1 MTRRN
6 ISYLLSIFVALLLTT
21 CNNEIFIE
29 SENLPDVTYITL
41 DGNGGEWSS
50 AFSRKGLTSIYVN
63 PEDSSVD
70 AQYLEY
76 YGVNGDKVDGSCPF
90 DELREIQYDTPVR
103 HYSIGF
109 YGGMIYI
116 TCHYNVLSE
125 KSIRVYLEYDYG
137 MTKTINV
144 TMTEGKPIE
153 LGFWMSEGEPDLDL
167 DFEKIPHRTSYTN
180 NSSLTQKLQLDP
192 FADARCSDQVIP
204 EDSWAVGLT
213 FDMPMPTYVFQ
224 EWAWEE
230 YEGIRLGERRSFP
243 QTVYAQDRLTVE
255 VPPYTKAT
263 VTYTINYS
271 RFTRMGTISL
281 YNPVDDSW
289 YDEEVTWT
297 AVYATS
303 YDYTVDYEAVD
314 YE

>member
-6 ISYLLSIFVALLLTT
+6 ISYLFSIFVALLMTT
-21 CNNEIFIE
+21 CNNDIFIE
-29 SENLPDVTYITL
+29 IENLPDVTYITL

-50 AFSRKGLTSIYVN
+50 AFSRKRLTRIYVN
-63 PEDSSVD
+63 PEDSSD
-70 AQYLEY
+70 EGQYLTY
-76 YGVNGDKVDGSCPF
+76 YGVNGDVVDDSCPL
-90 DELREIQYDTPVR
+90 DGLKDIQYDTPVR

-109 YGGMIYI
+109 YGGMMYI
-116 TCHYNVLSE
+116 TCHYNFVPE
-125 KSIRVYLEYDYG
+125 KTVKVFLEYDYG
-137 MTKTINV
+137 MTKVINV

-153 LGFWMSEGEPDLDL
+153 LGFWMPEGEPDLDG

-192 FADARCSDQVIP
+192 FSDARCSDQVIP
-204 EDSWAVGLT
+204 KDSWAVGLT
-213 FDMPMPTYVFQ
+213 FAMPMPVYSFQ

-230 YEGIRLGERRSFP
+230 YECIRLGERRSFP
-243 QTVYAQDRLTVE
+243 QTVYEQDRLTVD

-271 RFTRMGTISL
+271 RFTQMGTISL
-281 YNPVDDSW
+281 YNSVDKSW
-289 YDEEVTWT
+289 YDEDVIWT

-303 YDYTVDYEAVD
+303 YDYTVGYE
-314 YE
+314 